1 MTAHV
6 CKFSKICVK
15 SLSEKLISIVQKE
28 KSKPCGEGTISRL
41 ISKEWT
47 QNYSEWHPWK
57 LQILIFAVKMF
68 SWSNFGTSGTVH
80 VNVGIFKLYTNKK
93 TSSNSEGMQRIFWT
107 VSAEHYCGI
116 WTSFLGWIW
125 RRLSFLKFLRNFTL
139 IWTVRANLFAYDHY
153 VEWPKIN
160 SWVSW
165 GVNTQTSRLWLICSC
180 SILLPSN
187 VVRNVLLLFVVPW
200 GFFFFCDVRTSF

>member
-1 MTAHV
+1 MLLFFCLELRLLFV
-6 CKFSKICVK
+6 NSFNL
-15 SLSEKLISIVQKE
+15 SLYYVLLTLLSFIESQRFTHK
-28 KSKPCGEGTISRL
+28 
-41 ISKEWT
+41 
-47 QNYSEWHPWK
+47 QNMSFLLTYGS
-57 LQILIFAVKMF
+57 LQNG
-68 SWSNFGTSGTVH
+68 WNG
-80 VNVGIFKLYTNKK
+80 
-93 TSSNSEGMQRIFWT
+93 SSNSEGMQRILCT
-107 VSAEHYCGI
+107 VSAEHSCGI

-139 IWTVRANLFAYDHY
+139 IWTIRANLFAYDHY

-187 VVRNVLLLFVVPW
+187 VVRNVLLLFVVLW
-200 GFFFFCDVRTSF
+200 GFFFLRC

>member
-1 MTAHV
+1 MLAY
-6 CKFSKICVK
+6 
-15 SLSEKLISIVQKE
+15 LN
-28 KSKPCGEGTISRL
+28 R
-41 ISKEWT
+41 
-47 QNYSEWHPWK
+47 
-57 LQILIFAVKMF
+57 
-68 SWSNFGTSGTVH
+68 
-80 VNVGIFKLYTNKK
+80 LYTNKK
-93 TSSNSEGMQRIFWT
+93 ISSNSEGMQRILWT
-107 VSAEHYCGI
+107 VSAEHHCGI

-180 SILLPSN
+180 SILLPSQRFGTFCCSLWYLE
-187 VVRNVLLLFVVPW
+187 V
-200 GFFFFCDVRTSF
+200 FFFFAMLGLLFKLSNVNLTQLKSDLDILLYQVNDFISWVSSTIYKAF